1 MLCED
6 QVAVLPTEM
15 QSLLLLLLS
24 STKVKVTLTDDPE
37 PGQDTGIPSVKY
49 NIQLGDLNIKT
60 ELSTSSNNSLG
71 ETVRTLFVYS
81 RAWVGGLFSSCSY
94 VLRKHQTLMRKALGR
109 IRPVLQQVKT
119 TRRYLLSW
127 LDGGRREFGRKWQPQ
142 KPGTP

>member
-1 MLCED
+1 
-6 QVAVLPTEM
+6 M

-37 PGQDTGIPSVKY
+37 PEQDTGIPSVKY

-81 RAWVGGLFSSCSY
+81 RTWVGGFFSSCSY
-94 VLRKHQTLMRKALGR
+94 VLRKHQTLMRKSFRR
-109 IRPVLQQVKT
+109 IKTVLQQVKT

-127 LDGGRREFGRKWQPQ
+127 LDGGRREFGKRWQPQ
-142 KPGTP
+142 KPGPP

>member
-6 QVAVLPTEM
+6 QVAVLLTEM

-60 ELSTSSNNSLG
+60 ELSTSNNNSSG

-81 RAWVGGLFSSCSY
+81 RAWVGGLFSSCSN
-94 VLRKHQTLMRKALGR
+94 VLRKHQTLMRKAFGR
-109 IRPVLQQVKT
+109 TVLQQVKT
-119 TRRYLLSW
+119 TRRDLLSW
-127 LDGGRREFGRKWQPQ
+127 LDGGRKEFGRRWQPQ